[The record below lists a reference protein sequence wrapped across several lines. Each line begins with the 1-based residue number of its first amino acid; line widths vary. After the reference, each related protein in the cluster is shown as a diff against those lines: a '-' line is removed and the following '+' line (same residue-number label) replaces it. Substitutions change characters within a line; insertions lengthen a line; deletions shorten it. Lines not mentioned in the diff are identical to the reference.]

1 MSFRTRLVLT
11 STPRAYDRHRL
22 ATVAP
27 ALGLALEPRQEHTER
42 PRERQRLPRRRARIE
57 MPRQQNKSFSRVEV
71 YVGLPHL
78 VRRAHW
84 TDELPAL
91 LWRSAPLQDAC
102 M

>member
-1 MSFRTRLVLT
+1 
-11 STPRAYDRHRL
+11 
-22 ATVAP
+22 
-27 ALGLALEPRQEHTER
+27 
-42 PRERQRLPRRRARIE
+42 
-57 MPRQQNKSFSRVEV
+57 MPRQQDKSFSRVEV